1 MCGLHVNE
9 HTLLE
14 LAAYRPFSYLP
25 SNHRPVAERLRRQ
38 GLLQKKNGQW
48 HPTAIG
54 LAALGYT
61 LH

>member
-1 MCGLHVNE
+1 MRILRVEE

-14 LAAYRPFSYLP
+14 LAAYCPFSYLP
-25 SNHRPVAERLRRQ
+25 SNHRWVVERLRRH
-38 GLLQKKNGQW
+38 GLLLEKNGEW
-48 HPTAIG
+48 YPTTVG